1 MPAMIYDATGV
12 EKKQGLSTGNNQPDE
27 KIACGSPLPS
37 STLIERGNDT
47 GNGVLTW
54 QQVMHGA
61 RKQGLSAGPF
71 AAGDTPGGFVRES
84 EPVRRHVSKYFA
96 GDCIRVFPIPSGGFD
111 GTGDGTN
118 HVFEC
123 LTGRNHHRMIPLAIT
138 WIRWIGVKTYGRR

>member
-1 MPAMIYDATGV
+1 MIYDVTGG
-12 EKKQGLSTGNNQPDE
+12 EKKQNLSIGNNQPDE
-27 KIACGSPLPS
+27 KIACGPSLLS
-37 STLIERGNDT
+37 STLIERGNDA

-54 QQVMHGA
+54 QQIMYGA
-61 RKQGLSAGPF
+61 MEQGLSAGPF
-71 AAGDTPGGFVRES
+71 AAGDTTGSCIGES

-96 GDCIRVFPIPSGGFD
+96 GDCIRVFPLPSGGFD

-118 HVFEC
+118 HVFKC